1 MLTSNNA
8 LNEKDFNNPYELFI
22 SVEVRFWLYIIPNIL
37 SVLCTFF
44 ALFHLLFDRTLRQAL
59 NNHIIIYLLLI
70 GLIYELADVPLTL
83 YYYRFSDTWT
93 FSLSFAHYWTFIDY
107 TCYTAHLIAFAW
119 ASVERHILIFHT
131 PWVATKKKRFFVHY
145 LPIIILT
152 VYCFTYYFGFIVFP
166 FCAQYILPSPFN
178 GVPVSCVIY
187 NPIFYRYDTI
197 SNQFIPVSLIIIAT
211 IGLFIRVLWQKS
223 RLNRSIEWRKQKKM
237 TIQLLSISMLYFI
250 FMGPRTV
257 LQLVV
262 FVGYE
267 TNVVLVYLFHSEFFA
282 NYIIF
287 FFPFV
292 CCGSMPEIG
301 KKLKKLL
308 FWRRQ
313 RDAVVPITTNMTRT
327 TNKRTVH
334 IETNLA

>member
-1 MLTSNNA
+1 
-8 LNEKDFNNPYELFI
+8 
-22 SVEVRFWLYIIPNIL
+22 
-37 SVLCTFF
+37 
-44 ALFHLLFDRTLRQAL
+44 
-59 NNHIIIYLLLI
+59 
-70 GLIYELADVPLTL
+70 
-83 YYYRFSDTWT
+83 
-93 FSLSFAHYWTFIDY
+93 
-107 TCYTAHLIAFAW
+107 
-119 ASVERHILIFHT
+119 
-131 PWVATKKKRFFVHY
+131 
-145 LPIIILT
+145 
-152 VYCFTYYFGFIVFP
+152 
-166 FCAQYILPSPFN
+166 
-178 GVPVSCVIY
+178 
-187 NPIFYRYDTI
+187 
-197 SNQFIPVSLIIIAT
+197 
-211 IGLFIRVLWQKS
+211 
-223 RLNRSIEWRKQKKM
+223 
-237 TIQLLSISMLYFI
+237 
-250 FMGPRTV
+250 MGPRTV

-334 IETNLA
+334 IATNLG